1 MNFDDVDLSAEISY
15 KTSRSGGKGGQ
26 HVNKTET
33 KVTLVF
39 NVQNS
44 NLLTAIQ
51 KERILL
57 KLRNR
62 ISQEGNLI
70 ISNSESRSQL
80 KNKELVTQQMYS
92 ILQKALLVNKKR
104 KPSKP
109 SKAANAKRLLKK
121 KRLSEKKSLRKK
133 DF

>member
-1 MNFDDVDLSAEISY
+1 MNFDDLDLSSEISY

-39 NVQNS
+39 NVENS

-80 KNKELVTQQMYS
+80 KNKELVTLQLYS
-92 ILQKALLVNKKR
+92 ILQKALIVNKKR
-104 KPSKP
+104 KPSRP

-121 KRLSEKKSLRKK
+121 KRRSEKKSWRKK

>member
-51 KERILL
+51 KERIFL

-80 KNKELVTQQMYS
+80 KNKELVTQQLYS
-92 ILQKALLVNKKR
+92 IIQKALLVNKKR

>member
-70 ISNSESRSQL
+70 I
-80 KNKELVTQQMYS
+80 
-92 ILQKALLVNKKR
+92 
-104 KPSKP
+104 
-109 SKAANAKRLLKK
+109 
-121 KRLSEKKSLRKK
+121 
-133 DF
+133 

>member
-80 KNKELVTQQMYS
+80 KNKELVTQQLYS